1 MKKQLISLLTVGSL
15 LFSAWTALP
24 VCAQETDNTVSIDIV
39 HTNDMHGYAQYQ
51 ADSCVG
57 MEMLQSII
65 REENPDLILDAGDTF
80 HGQVFATIEEGESI
94 AELMDS
100 IGYDAMTPGNH
111 DWNYGK
117 ERLKELDELHTAP
130 VLAANVLDSNGEA
143 YFDTPF
149 IVQEVDG
156 VKVGV
161 FGVFDPSISNS
172 TAPENVAGLMFADDV
187 ACANEMA
194 AQLREEENCDV
205 VIALTHRTDCGGFV
219 AKTSGIDL
227 VIAGHEH
234 QVYDARY
241 PDADGEEVAVV
252 EAGYYM
258 NNIGMVTLTY
268 DKTAQDV
275 TAVEENFLSASDVTA
290 AVNAGALTADAEMST
305 QIAVIQARQNEVL
318 DQVIGTSA
326 EALDYTWETV
336 RCDELPIGRV
346 VTASYLQETGA
357 DIAIENAGGIR
368 AGLPQGDVTYGDVVS
383 VSPFG
388 NYMVTKQISG
398 QDLLDVLETSIEI
411 GVQNKVVYDEQ
422 LAAIEAGED
431 PYQYTWPD
439 NSGSYLQFGGIQVE
453 YDVNKAQ
460 GERVQ
465 SVMVGGEALDLE
477 KLYTVVTNNYV
488 ATSSDYPAL
497 ANAPELYEYSA
508 CEEAI
513 IDFVQLGEDVLSQA
527 ANTPNLVAV
536 SADDPSSE
544 PASSDASSSASD
556 GSSQSSSGETSEVS
570 SSTSSTTSAG
580 SAGTPKTGDASNGWM
595 LIVPM
600 TAAGALGAVLLRKRQ
615 SDQ

>member
-1 MKKQLISLLTVGSL
+1 
-15 LFSAWTALP
+15 
-24 VCAQETDNTVSIDIV
+24 
-39 HTNDMHGYAQYQ
+39 
-51 ADSCVG
+51 
-57 MEMLQSII
+57 
-65 REENPDLILDAGDTF
+65 
-80 HGQVFATIEEGESI
+80 
-94 AELMDS
+94 
-100 IGYDAMTPGNH
+100 
-111 DWNYGK
+111 
-117 ERLKELDELHTAP
+117 
-130 VLAANVLDSNGEA
+130 
-143 YFDTPF
+143 
-149 IVQEVDG
+149 

-172 TAPENVAGLMFADDV
+172 TAPANVAGLTFADDV

-194 AQLREEENCDV
+194 AQLREEEGCDV
-205 VIALTHRTDCGGFV
+205 VIALTHRVDCGGFV
-219 AKTSGIDL
+219 AETSGIDL

-234 QVYDARY
+234 RVYDERY
-241 PDADGEEVAVV
+241 TDADGQEVAVV

-290 AVNAGALTADAEMST
+290 AVNAGTLTADAEMST
-305 QIAVIQARQNEVL
+305 QMALIQARQNVVL

-368 AGLPQGDVTYGDVVS
+368 GGLPQGDVTYGDVVGI
-383 VSPFG
+383 SPFG

-411 GVQNKVVYDEQ
+411 GVQNKAVYDKQ
-422 LAAIEAGED
+422 LAAVEAGED

-453 YDVNKAQ
+453 YDVSKVQ

-488 ATSSDYPAL
+488 AASSAYPAL
-497 ANAPELYEYSA
+497 ANAPELHQYSA

-513 IDFVQLGEDVLSQA
+513 IDFVQLGENVLNQA
-527 ANTPNLVAV
+527 ATTPNLVAV
-536 SADDPSSE
+536 SEDDPSSE

-556 GSSQSSSGETSEVS
+556 GSSESSSGETSDVS
-570 SSTSSTTSAG
+570 SGTSNTTSAG
-580 SAGTPKTGDASNGWM
+580 SAGTPKTGDAVNGWM

-600 TAAGALGAVLLRKRQ
+600 MAAGALGAVLLRKRQ
-615 SDQ
+615 GGK

>member
-1 MKKQLISLLTVGSL
+1 MKKQLISLLTAGSL

-111 DWNYGK
+111 DWNYGR

-172 TAPENVAGLMFADDV
+172 TAPENVAGLTFADDV

-205 VIALTHRTDCGGFV
+205 VIALTHRTDCSGFV

-234 QVYDARY
+234 QVYDERY

-556 GSSQSSSGETSEVS
+556 GSSESSSSETSEVS

-595 LIVPM
+595 LIVLM
-600 TAAGALGAVLLRKRQ
+600 MAAGALGAVLLRKRQ
-615 SDQ
+615 SDK